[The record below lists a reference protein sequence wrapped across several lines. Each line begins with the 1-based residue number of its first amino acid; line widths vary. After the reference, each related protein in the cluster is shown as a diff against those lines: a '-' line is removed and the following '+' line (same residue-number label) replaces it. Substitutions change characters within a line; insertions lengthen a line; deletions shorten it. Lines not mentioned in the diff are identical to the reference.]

1 MGGNDD
7 RELSTTAGR
16 AVGVLGK
23 IAEIIGNEPEL
34 SPIEAAL
41 PARRG
46 CRSARKSNP
55 VLGHDAIAVPGASV
69 HIQQAK
75 SRQVAGVGIHLTA
88 QDVIAESIHARY
100 GVTHSNPVEQH
111 AARKLLVL
119 LIITDRSFE
128 CVYTKQRVVVLIIE
142 SCALLANDA
151 AVQRSGD

>member
-16 AVGVLGK
+16 AVGVLWK
-23 IAEIIGNEPEL
+23 IDEIIGNQPEL

-41 PARRG
+41 AAG
-46 CRSARKSNP
+46 CGCGSARKSDP
-55 VLGHDAIAVPGASV
+55 ALGHDAVAVPGASV
-69 HIQQAK
+69 QIQQAE
-75 SRQVAGVGIHLTA
+75 SDQVTGVCVYLTA

-128 CVYTKQRVVVLIIE
+128 CVYTKQRVVVLI
-142 SCALLANDA
+142 
-151 AVQRSGD
+151 